1 MADLSTSYLGLKL
14 KNPIIVSS
22 SGLTDNIEKLKVLE
36 KNGAGAVVLKSL
48 FEEQIRFE
56 TGKLLSDATH
66 TEAADY
72 VSNYSRSHTLDNY
85 IQLIQ
90 AAKKELGIPVIAS
103 INCVSSGEWI
113 EFAKRIQEAGADALE
128 LNVFFFP
135 SDKDFRS
142 EDYEKIY
149 YELALKVKSR
159 VNIPVSFKLGQNFTS
174 LVNIVDRLYYRG
186 IMGVVLFNKFYEP
199 DIDLDSL
206 TFKSGAVFSTPSDI
220 SKPLRWVGIISK
232 QVQNIDIAAST
243 GVHEGKD
250 IIKQLLVGA
259 DAVQA
264 ASTFYKNGTSH
275 IIDMLN
281 EMETWIK
288 DNGYR
293 SITEFKGMMSQ
304 LVSQN
309 PAAIE
314 RVQFMKY
321 FGDMKR

>member
-90 AAKKELGIPVIAS
+90 AAKKELSIPVIAS

-113 EFAKRIQEAGADALE
+113 EFARRIQEAGADALE

-142 EDYEKIY
+142 EDYEQTY

-199 DIDLDSL
+199 DIDLESM

-232 QVQNIDIAAST
+232 QVENIDIAAST

-250 IIKQLLVGA
+250 VLKLILAGA
-259 DAVQA
+259 KAVMVCSA
-264 ASTFYKNGTSH
+264 LYKNGPEH
-275 IIDMLN
+275 IAVLLKEIEEWMAKSNIHSINDIRGKMN
-281 EMETWIK
+281 YGKIEDPRVYE
-288 DNGYR
+288 R
-293 SITEFKGMMSQ
+293 S
-304 LVSQN
+304 
-309 PAAIE
+309 
-314 RVQFMKY
+314 QFMRY
-321 FGDMKR
+321 YSNYN

>member
-1 MADLSTSYLGLKL
+1 MADLSTTYLGLKL

-90 AAKKELGIPVIAS
+90 AAKKELSIPVIAS

-113 EFAKRIQEAGADALE
+113 EFARRIQEVGADALE

-142 EDYEKIY
+142 EDYEQTY

-199 DIDLDSL
+199 DIDLESM

-232 QVQNIDIAAST
+232 QVENIDIAAST

-250 IIKQLLVGA
+250 VLKLILAGA
-259 DAVQA
+259 KAVMVCSA
-264 ASTFYKNGTSH
+264 LYKNGPEH
-275 IIDMLN
+275 IAVLLKEIEEWMAKSNIHSINDIRGKMN
-281 EMETWIK
+281 YGKIEDPRVYE
-288 DNGYR
+288 R
-293 SITEFKGMMSQ
+293 S
-304 LVSQN
+304 
-309 PAAIE
+309 
-314 RVQFMKY
+314 QFMRY
-321 FGDMKR
+321 YSNYN

>member
-1 MADLSTSYLGLKL
+1 MADLSTTYLGLKL

-90 AAKKELGIPVIAS
+90 AAKKELSIPVIAS

-113 EFAKRIQEAGADALE
+113 EFARRIQEAGADALE

-142 EDYEKIY
+142 EDYEQTY

-199 DIDLDSL
+199 DIDLESM

-232 QVQNIDIAAST
+232 QVENIDIAAST

-250 IIKQLLVGA
+250 VLKLILAGA
-259 DAVQA
+259 KAVMVCSA
-264 ASTFYKNGTSH
+264 LYKNGPEH
-275 IIDMLN
+275 IAVLLKEIEEWMAKSNIHSINDIRGKMN
-281 EMETWIK
+281 YGKIEDPRVYE
-288 DNGYR
+288 R
-293 SITEFKGMMSQ
+293 S
-304 LVSQN
+304 
-309 PAAIE
+309 
-314 RVQFMKY
+314 QFMKY
-321 FGDMKR
+321 YSNYN